1 MKVEEAYQQLKSK
14 VLKRKLFEEFILEDV
29 LIDVGQKRQRLV
41 AFGEAGEND
50 ERVKAIDKS
59 ERKRQKKEQ

>member
-1 MKVEEAYQQLKSK
+1 M
-14 VLKRKLFEEFILEDV
+14 KRKLFEEFILEDV